1 MSIER
6 MADRLLPLA
15 ERVGAVGLVGRND
28 RTASYYDA
36 LAALLADIA
45 AADRLARAT
54 SAWYVAVDELPLPDH
69 GMSAATAAEYEM
81 DQAESAYRARMAQGV
96 THGA

>member
-1 MSIER
+1 
-6 MADRLLPLA
+6 MADRAPLA
-15 ERVGAVGLVGRND
+15 GWVGAVGLVGRND

-54 SAWYVAVDELPLPDH
+54 SAWYRAVDTILPD
-69 GMSAATAAEYEM
+69 GVYGGAAEESEM
-81 DQAESAYRARMAQGV
+81 DKAEAAYRARMAQGV